1 MTDSYFE
8 GKVAVVTG
16 AGGRLSGPIAV
27 HLASKGAKVV
37 LIGRT
42 AAKLQKTADE
52 IEKNGDTCYIVTAD
66 VNDEAS
72 MCAAAKEIEE
82 KYGPCRFLV
91 NGAGGN
97 NANAT
102 TTDGHYS
109 EKDLSGDKPENF
121 RGFWDID
128 IEVAKQVLLTNT
140 FGSIIPMRAFCP
152 QMIKAGGGS
161 VINFASMNTYCPL
174 TNNMA
179 YAMAKAAIS
188 NFTKWAAG
196 YFSNPDANIR
206 ITAIA
211 PGIFVNERSV
221 KILGSQETGWLPRGQ
236 KVIDHTPQRRMG
248 VPADLIG
255 TADYLLDD
263 RLSAFVTGITIPVDG
278 GFLTL
283 SGV

>member
-1 MTDSYFE
+1 MNSSFFE

-16 AGGRLSGPIAV
+16 AGGRLSGPIAID
-27 HLASKGAKVV
+27 LAQKGATVV

-42 AAKLQKTADE
+42 PAKLEGTAKQIKE
-52 IEKNGDTCYIVTAD
+52 LGGKCHIVAGD

-72 MCAAAKEIEE
+72 MVAAAAKIEAEI
-82 KYGPCRFLV
+82 GPCRFLI

-97 NANAT
+97 NAKCT
-102 TTDGHYS
+102 TNTGCFVPEELD
-109 EKDLSGDKPENF
+109 ENKPEGMV
-121 RGFWDID
+121 GFWDID
-128 IEVAKQVLLTNT
+128 MAVAQQVLYTNT
-140 FGSIIPMRAFCP
+140 LGTLIAMRAFCK

-174 TNNMA
+174 TNNAIYSMS
-179 YAMAKAAIS
+179 KAAIA
-188 NFTKWAAG
+188 NYTKWAAG

-206 ITAIA
+206 INAIA
-211 PGIFVNERSV
+211 PGFFVNERSV
-221 KILGSQETGWLPRGQ
+221 KILGSAETGYLPRGQ
-236 KVIDHTPQRRMG
+236 KVIDHTPSRRMG

-255 TADYLLDD
+255 TVDYLLDD
-263 RLSAFVTGITIPVDG
+263 SKSGFVTGVTIPVDG